1 MTLPTGESPISF
13 SQIRAEFGDGVNT
26 STSPVRLGKYRRDDA
41 SFTNKT
47 VGSFSNQ
54 PLDTGIP
61 TSGTIN
67 VDTFHGKSL
76 NVIVDYHSGS
86 ADEGGTRP
94 EDAKSRYNS
103 SPSSLGNSSGK
114 WNVIGGYKNPN
125 SNSAGTKVKINVNKG
140 IGSQAV
146 GSDGVEICALRT
158 GTWDSNTIL
167 SVDVGGSGKIRG
179 AGGDGGSGGSND
191 NDGNAGEEGNSA
203 LGIQYSGTTVNVASG
218 GQIICGYGG
227 GGGGGGDFEEDGF
240 MFSDQERYAGGGGGG
255 GGAGVPAGTA
265 GSGGSGN
272 GGEGADSGGSGSAQ
286 AGGEQ
291 GGAAG
296 EGGNNASEA
305 IGGEGGRGRD
315 QTAAGNGG
323 STETGIGNG
332 EGQSRTGGDGGGTG
346 GSPGNDG
353 FAIRKS
359 ASGITYTLNNSGEID
374 GQTASTSSGGSGTSV
389 G

>member
-13 SQIRAEFGDGVNT
+13 SQIRAEFGDGTNT
-26 STSPVRLGKYRRDDA
+26 ATSPVRLGQYRRDDA
-41 SFTNKT
+41 SFSNKT
-47 VGSFSNQ
+47 VGTFINQ
-54 PLDTGIP
+54 PLDDGIP

-67 VDTFHGKSL
+67 VDAFHGKSL

-146 GSDGVEICALRT
+146 GSNGVEICALRT
-158 GTWDSNTIL
+158 GTWNENTIL
-167 SVDVGGSGKIRG
+167 SVDVGASGKIRG
-179 AGGDGGSGGSND
+179 AGGDGGPGGNNA
-191 NDGNAGEEGNSA
+191 NDGSAGEEGNSA

-227 GGGGGGDFEEDGF
+227 GGGGGGHFQEDSF
-240 MFSDQERYAGGGGGG
+240 FFINQERFAAGGGGG
-255 GGAGVPAGTA
+255 GGAGVPAGA
-265 GSGGSGN
+265 
-272 GGEGADSGGSGSAQ
+272 GGEGGEANGDGDDGSAGSAQ

-291 GGAAG
+291 GGA
-296 EGGNNASEA
+296 GGA
-305 IGGEGGRGRD
+305 GGEDGEADGGDGGRGRD
-315 QTAAGNGG
+315 QTGAGNGG
-323 STETGIGNG
+323 SSETGIANG
-332 EGQSRTGGDGGGTG
+332 EGEDGGVGFDGSKGEG
-346 GSPGNDG
+346 GSPGSDG

-359 ASGITYTLNNSGEID
+359 ASGVTYTLNNNGEID
-374 GQTASTSSGGSGTSV
+374 GQTASTSTGGNGISV

>member
-13 SQIRAEFGDGVNT
+13 SQIRTEFGDGTNT
-26 STSPVRLGKYRRDDA
+26 STSPVRLGQYRRDDA
-41 SFTNKT
+41 SFSNKT

-94 EDAKSRYNS
+94 EDAKSRYGS
-103 SPSSLGNSSGK
+103 SASSLGNSTGK

-146 GSDGVEICALRT
+146 GSNGVEICALRT
-158 GTWDSNTIL
+158 GTWDANTIL

-179 AGGDGGSGGSND
+179 AGGDGGPGGN
-191 NDGNAGEEGNSA
+191 NDGDGSAGEEGNSA
-203 LGIQYSGTTVNVASG
+203 LGIQYSGTTVNIASG

-227 GGGGGGDFEEDGF
+227 GGGGGGDFQEDGF

-255 GGAGVPAGTA
+255 GGAGVPTGAGA
-265 GSGGSGN
+265 DGGSGN
-272 GGEGADSGGSGSAQ
+272 GGTAATDGSSGSFQ

-291 GGAAG
+291 GGAGG
-296 EGGNNASEA
+296 EGGNNAGEA
-305 IGGEGGRGRD
+305 IGGEGGRGGD
-315 QTAAGNGG
+315 QENAPGSGSGPGDGDPGG
-323 STETGIGNG
+323 SGA
-332 EGQSRTGGDGGGTG
+332 
-346 GSPGNDG
+346 DG

>member
-13 SQIRAEFGDGVNT
+13 SQIRAEFGDGANT
-26 STSPVRLGKYRRDDA
+26 SSSPVRLGQYRRDDS
-41 SFTNKT
+41 SFSNKT

-54 PLDTGIP
+54 PLDDGIP

-94 EDAKSRYNS
+94 EDAKSRYS
-103 SPSSLGNSSGK
+103 SSASSLGNSSGK

-146 GSDGVEICALRT
+146 GSNGVEICALRT
-158 GTWDSNTIL
+158 GTWNANTIL
-167 SVDVGGSGKIRG
+167 SVDVGASGKIRG
-179 AGGDGGSGGSND
+179 AGGDGGPGGDNENAGSN
-191 NDGNAGEEGNSA
+191 GEEGNSA

-227 GGGGGGDFEEDGF
+227 GGGGGGHFQEDGF
-240 MFSDQERYAGGGGGG
+240 MFFDQERYAGGGGGG
-255 GGAGVPAGTA
+255 GGAGVPAGA
-265 GSGGSGN
+265 GADGGEANGSGGDGS
-272 GGEGADSGGSGSAQ
+272 SGSAQ

-291 GGAAG
+291 GGA
-296 EGGNNASEA
+296 GGA
-305 IGGEGGRGRD
+305 GGENGEADGGEAGRGRD
-315 QTAAGNGG
+315 QTSLGNGG
-323 STETGIGNG
+323 ASETGIANG
-332 EGQSRTGGDGGGTG
+332 EGGAGGSGDG
-346 GSPGNDG
+346 GSPGSDG

-359 ASGITYTLNNSGEID
+359 ASGVTYTLNNSGTIT
-374 GQTASTSSGGSGTSV
+374 GQQASTSSGGSGTSV

>member
-13 SQIRAEFGDGVNT
+13 SQIRTEFGDGTNT
-26 STSPVRLGKYRRDDA
+26 STSPVRLGQYRRDDS

-54 PLDTGIP
+54 PLDDGIP

-67 VDTFHGKSL
+67 VDSFHGKSL

-86 ADEGGTRP
+86 ADEGGSRP

-179 AGGDGGSGGSND
+179 AGGDGGSGGND
-191 NDGNAGEEGNSA
+191 DGDGSAGEEGNSA
-203 LGIQYSGTTVNVASG
+203 LGIQYGGTTVNVASG

-227 GGGGGGDFEEDGF
+227 GGGGGGGD
-240 MFSDQERYAGGGGGG
+240 
-255 GGAGVPAGTA
+255 GVPAGA
-265 GSGGSGN
+265 GGGEGSGN
-272 GGEGADSGGSGSAQ
+272 GGEADPGATGSAQ

-291 GGAAG
+291 GGTGG

-323 STETGIGNG
+323 SSETGTANG
-332 EGQSRTGGDGGGTG
+332 EGAGPGDGAG

>member
-13 SQIRAEFGDGVNT
+13 SQIRTEFGDGVNT
-26 STSPVRLGKYRRDDA
+26 STSPVRLGQYRRDDA

-103 SPSSLGNSSGK
+103 PASSLGNSTGK

-125 SNSAGTKVKINVNKG
+125 TNSAGTKVKINVNKG

-146 GSDGVEICALRT
+146 GSNGVEICALRT
-158 GTWDSNTIL
+158 GTWDANTIL
-167 SVDVGGSGKIRG
+167 SVDVGSSGKIRG
-179 AGGDGGSGGSND
+179 AGGDGGSGGN
-191 NDGNAGEEGNSA
+191 NDGDGSAGEEGNSA
-203 LGIQYSGTTVNVASG
+203 LGIQYGGTTVNVASG

-227 GGGGGGDFEEDGF
+227 GGGGGGDFQEDGF
-240 MFSDQERYAGGGGGG
+240 AFFDQERYAGGGGGG
-255 GGAGVPAGTA
+255 GGAGVPAGA
-265 GSGGSGN
+265 GADGGSGN
-272 GGEGADSGGSGSAQ
+272 GGTAATDGSSGSFQ

-291 GGAAG
+291 GGAGG
-296 EGGNNASEA
+296 EGGNNAGEA

-323 STETGIGNG
+323 SSETGTSNG
-332 EGQSRTGGDGGGTG
+332 EGAGPGDGDGGN
-346 GSPGNDG
+346 PGNDG

>member
-26 STSPVRLGKYRRDDA
+26 SSSPVRLGQYRRDDS

-47 VGSFSNQ
+47 VGTFSNQ
-54 PLDTGIP
+54 PLDDGIP

-86 ADEGGTRP
+86 ADEGGSRP
-94 EDAKSRYNS
+94 EDAKSRYGS
-103 SPSSLGNSSGK
+103 SASSLGNSSGK

-146 GSDGVEICALRT
+146 GSNGVEICALRT
-158 GTWDSNTIL
+158 GTWDANTIL
-167 SVDVGGSGKIRG
+167 SVDVGSSGKIRG
-179 AGGDGGSGGSND
+179 AGGDGGSGGD
-191 NDGNAGEEGNSA
+191 NAGDGSAGEEGNSA
-203 LGIQYSGTTVNVASG
+203 LGIQYGGTTVNVASG

-227 GGGGGGDFEEDGF
+227 GGGGGGDFLEDGF

-255 GGAGVPAGTA
+255 GGAGVPTGAGA
-265 GSGGSGN
+265 DGGSGN
-272 GGEGADSGGSGSAQ
+272 GGTAATDGSSGSFQ

-291 GGAAG
+291 GGAGG
-296 EGGNNASEA
+296 EGGNNAGEA
-305 IGGEGGRGRD
+305 IGGEGGRGGD
-315 QTAAGNGG
+315 QENAPGSGSGPGDGDPGG
-323 STETGIGNG
+323 SGA
-332 EGQSRTGGDGGGTG
+332 
-346 GSPGNDG
+346 DG

>member
-13 SQIRAEFGDGVNT
+13 SQIRTEFGDGTNT

-41 SFTNKT
+41 SFSNKT

-94 EDAKSRYNS
+94 EDAKSRYGS
-103 SPSSLGNSSGK
+103 SASSLGNSSGK

-140 IGSQAV
+140 IGSQEV
-146 GSDGVEICALRT
+146 GSNGVEICALRT
-158 GTWDSNTIL
+158 GTWDANTIL
-167 SVDVGGSGKIRG
+167 SVDIGGSGKIRG
-179 AGGDGGSGGSND
+179 AGGDGGNGGSND
-191 NDGNAGEEGNSA
+191 GNGNPGEEGNSA
-203 LGIQYSGTTVNVASG
+203 LGIQYGGTTVNVASG

-227 GGGGGGDFEEDGF
+227 GGGGGGDFQEDGF
-240 MFSDQERYAGGGGGG
+240 LFSDQERYAGGGGGG
-255 GGAGVPAGTA
+255 GGAGIPAGA
-265 GSGGSGN
+265 GGGEGSGN
-272 GGEGADSGGSGSAQ
+272 GGDATAGGTGSAQ

-291 GGAAG
+291 GGAGG
-296 EGGNNASEA
+296 EGGNNAGEA
-305 IGGEGGRGRD
+305 VGGEGGRGGD
-315 QTAAGNGG
+315 QENAPG
-323 STETGIGNG
+323 SGTGP
-332 EGQSRTGGDGGGTG
+332 GDGEEGGAG
-346 GSPGNDG
+346 ADG
-353 FAIRKS
+353 WAIRKS
-359 ASGITYTLNNSGEID
+359 ASGITYTLNESGTVT
-374 GQTASTSSGGSGTSV
+374 GNKASTSSGGSGTSV

>member
-26 STSPVRLGKYRRDDA
+26 SSSPVRLGQYRRDDS
-41 SFTNKT
+41 SFSNKT
-47 VGSFSNQ
+47 VGTFSNQ
-54 PLDTGIP
+54 PLDDGIP

-86 ADEGGTRP
+86 ADEGGSRP
-94 EDAKSRYNS
+94 EDAKSRYGS
-103 SPSSLGNSSGK
+103 SASSLGNSTGK

-146 GSDGVEICALRT
+146 GGNGVEICALRT
-158 GTWDSNTIL
+158 GTWDANTIL

-179 AGGDGGSGGSND
+179 AGGDGGPGGDNSGNGSD
-191 NDGNAGEEGNSA
+191 GEEGNSA

-227 GGGGGGDFEEDGF
+227 GGGGGGDFQEDGF
-240 MFSDQERYAGGGGGG
+240 MFSDQERFAGGGGGG
-255 GGAGVPAGTA
+255 GGAGVPSGAGA
-265 GSGGSGN
+265 D
-272 GGEGADSGGSGSAQ
+272 GGESQVSSGDGSVGSAQ

-291 GGAAG
+291 GGGGG

-305 IGGEGGRGRD
+305 IGGDGGRGRD
-315 QTAAGNGG
+315 QTSAGSGG
-323 STETGIGNG
+323 SSETSVANG
-332 EGQSRTGGDGGGTG
+332 EGTGPGDGAGGN
-346 GSPGNDG
+346 PGNDG

-359 ASGITYTLNNSGEID
+359 ASGVTYTLNNSGEID

>member
-13 SQIRAEFGDGVNT
+13 SQIRTEFGDGVNT
-26 STSPVRLGKYRRDDA
+26 STSPVRLGQYRRDDA

-103 SPSSLGNSSGK
+103 PASSLGNSTGK

-125 SNSAGTKVKINVNKG
+125 TNSAGTKVKINVNKG

-146 GSDGVEICALRT
+146 GSNGVEICALRT
-158 GTWDSNTIL
+158 GTWDANTIL
-167 SVDVGGSGKIRG
+167 SVDVGSSGKIRG
-179 AGGDGGSGGSND
+179 AGGDGGSGGN
-191 NDGNAGEEGNSA
+191 NDGDGSAGEEGNSA
-203 LGIQYSGTTVNVASG
+203 LGIQYGGTTVNVASG

-227 GGGGGGDFEEDGF
+227 GGGGGGDFQEDGF
-240 MFSDQERYAGGGGGG
+240 AFFDQERYAGGGGGG
-255 GGAGVPAGTA
+255 GGAGVPAGA
-265 GSGGSGN
+265 GADGGSGN
-272 GGEGADSGGSGSAQ
+272 GGTAATDGSSGSFQ

-291 GGAAG
+291 GGAGG
-296 EGGNNASEA
+296 EGGNNAGEA

-323 STETGIGNG
+323 SSETGTSNG
-332 EGQSRTGGDGGGTG
+332 EGAGPGDGDGGN
-346 GSPGNDG
+346 PGNDG

-359 ASGITYTLNNSGEID
+359 SSGITYTLNNNGEID

>member
-13 SQIRAEFGDGVNT
+13 SQIRAEFGDGTNT
-26 STSPVRLGKYRRDDA
+26 STSPVRLGQYRRDDS

-54 PLDTGIP
+54 PLDDGIP

-67 VDTFHGKSL
+67 VDAFHGKSL

-103 SPSSLGNSSGK
+103 SASSLGNSTGK

-125 SNSAGTKVKINVNKG
+125 ANSSGTKVKINVNKSL
-140 IGSQAV
+140 GSQAV
-146 GSDGVEICALRT
+146 GGNGVEICALRT
-158 GTWDSNTIL
+158 GTWDANTIL
-167 SVDVGGSGKIRG
+167 SVDVGASGKIRG
-179 AGGDGGSGGSND
+179 AGGDGGPGGD
-191 NDGNAGEEGNSA
+191 NAAAGNTGEEGNSA

-227 GGGGGGDFEEDGF
+227 GGGGGGHFQEDGF
-240 MFSDQERYAGGGGGG
+240 LFFNQERFAGGGGGG
-255 GGAGVPAGTA
+255 GGAGVPSGAGA
-265 GSGGSGN
+265 DGGEANGSGG
-272 GGEGADSGGSGSAQ
+272 DGSAGSAQ

-291 GGAAG
+291 GGA
-296 EGGNNASEA
+296 GGG
-305 IGGEGGRGRD
+305 GGEDGEAGGGSGGRGRD
-315 QTAAGNGG
+315 QTSSGNGG
-323 STETGIGNG
+323 ASETGIDNG
-332 EGQSRTGGDGGGTG
+332 EGGDGGSGEG
-346 GSPGNDG
+346 GSPGSDG

-359 ASGITYTLNNSGEID
+359 ASNVTYTLNNNGEID
-374 GQTASTSSGGSGTSV
+374 GQTASTSTGGNGTSV

>member
-13 SQIRAEFGDGVNT
+13 SQIRTEFGDGTNT
-26 STSPVRLGKYRRDDA
+26 STSPVRLGQYRRDDA
-41 SFTNKT
+41 SFSNKT

-54 PLDTGIP
+54 PLDDGIP

-67 VDTFHGKSL
+67 VDAFHGKSL

-94 EDAKSRYNS
+94 EDAKSRYS
-103 SPSSLGNSSGK
+103 SSASSLGNSTGK

-146 GSDGVEICALRT
+146 GSNGVEICALRT
-158 GTWDSNTIL
+158 GTWDANTIL

-179 AGGDGGSGGSND
+179 AGGDGGNGGN
-191 NDGNAGEEGNSA
+191 NDGNGNPGEEGNSA
-203 LGIQYSGTTVNVASG
+203 LGIQYGGTTVNVASG

-227 GGGGGGDFEEDGF
+227 GGGGGGDFQEDGF

-296 EGGNNASEA
+296 EGGNNANEA
-305 IGGEGGRGRD
+305 IGGDGGRGGD
-315 QTAAGNGG
+315 QENAPG
-323 STETGIGNG
+323 SGVTE
-332 EGQSRTGGDGGGTG
+332 GDGSGGG
-346 GSPGNDG
+346 PGADG
-353 FAIRKS
+353 WAIRKS
-359 ASGITYTLNNSGEID
+359 ASGITYTLNESGTVT
-374 GQTASTSSGGSGTSV
+374 GNKASTSSGGSGTSV

>member
-13 SQIRAEFGDGVNT
+13 SQIRTEFGDGTNT
-26 STSPVRLGKYRRDDA
+26 STSPVRLGQYRRDDA

-47 VGSFSNQ
+47 IGSFSNQ

-94 EDAKSRYNS
+94 EDAKSRYS
-103 SPSSLGNSSGK
+103 SSASSLGNSTGK

-146 GSDGVEICALRT
+146 GSNGVEICALRT
-158 GTWDSNTIL
+158 GTWDANTIL

-179 AGGDGGSGGSND
+179 AGGDGGNGGN
-191 NDGNAGEEGNSA
+191 NDGNGNPGEEGNSA
-203 LGIQYSGTTVNVASG
+203 LGIQYGGTTVNVASG

-227 GGGGGGDFEEDGF
+227 GGGGGGDFQEDGF
-240 MFSDQERYAGGGGGG
+240 AFFDQERYAGGGGGG
-255 GGAGVPAGTA
+255 GGAGVPAGA
-265 GSGGSGN
+265 GGSEGSGN
-272 GGEGADSGGSGSAQ
+272 GGEADPGATGSAQ

-291 GGAAG
+291 GGTGG
-296 EGGNNASEA
+296 EGGNNANEA

-323 STETGIGNG
+323 GGTSGTANG
-332 EGQSRTGGDGGGTG
+332 KGAGPGDGDGGN
-346 GSPGNDG
+346 PGNDG

-359 ASGITYTLNNSGEID
+359 ASGITYTLNNNGEID

>member
-13 SQIRAEFGDGVNT
+13 SQIRAEFGDGANT
-26 STSPVRLGKYRRDDA
+26 SSSPVRLGQYRRDDS
-41 SFTNKT
+41 SFSNKT

-54 PLDTGIP
+54 PLDDGIP

-94 EDAKSRYNS
+94 EDAKSRYS
-103 SPSSLGNSSGK
+103 SSASSLGNSSGK

-146 GSDGVEICALRT
+146 GGNGVEICALRT
-158 GTWDSNTIL
+158 GTWDANTIL

-179 AGGDGGSGGSND
+179 AGGDGGPGGDNENAGSN
-191 NDGNAGEEGNSA
+191 GEEGNSA

-227 GGGGGGDFEEDGF
+227 GGGGGGHFQEDGF
-240 MFSDQERYAGGGGGG
+240 MFFDQERYAGGGGGG
-255 GGAGVPAGTA
+255 GGAGVPAGA
-265 GSGGSGN
+265 GADGGEANGSGG
-272 GGEGADSGGSGSAQ
+272 DGSAGSAQ

-291 GGAAG
+291 GGA
-296 EGGNNASEA
+296 GGG
-305 IGGEGGRGRD
+305 GGENGEADGGEAGRGRD
-315 QTAAGNGG
+315 QTSLGNGG
-323 STETGIGNG
+323 ASETGIANG
-332 EGQSRTGGDGGGTG
+332 EGGAGGSGAG
-346 GSPGNDG
+346 GSPGSDG

-359 ASGITYTLNNSGEID
+359 ASGVTYTLNNSGTIT
-374 GQTASTSSGGSGTSV
+374 GQQASTSSGGSGTSV

>member
-13 SQIRAEFGDGVNT
+13 SQIRTEFGDGTNT
-26 STSPVRLGKYRRDDA
+26 STSPVRLGQYRRDDA
-41 SFTNKT
+41 SFSNKT

-54 PLDTGIP
+54 PIDTGIP

-179 AGGDGGSGGSND
+179 AGGDGGSGGN
-191 NDGNAGEEGNSA
+191 NDGNGSGGEEGNSA
-203 LGIQYSGTTVNVASG
+203 LGIQYGGTTVNVASG

-240 MFSDQERYAGGGGGG
+240 AFFDQERYAGGGGGG
-255 GGAGVPAGTA
+255 GGAGIPAGA
-265 GSGGSGN
+265 GGGEGSGN
-272 GGEGADSGGSGSAQ
+272 GGEADPGATGSAQ

-291 GGAAG
+291 GGAGG
-296 EGGNNASEA
+296 EGGNNADEA

-323 STETGIGNG
+323 SSETGIGNG

-359 ASGITYTLNNSGEID
+359 ASGITYTLNNNGEID

>member
-13 SQIRAEFGDGVNT
+13 SQIRTEFGDGTNT
-26 STSPVRLGKYRRDDA
+26 STSPVRLGQYRRDDA
-41 SFTNKT
+41 SFSNKT

-54 PLDTGIP
+54 PLDDGIP

-94 EDAKSRYNS
+94 EDAKSRYGS
-103 SPSSLGNSSGK
+103 SASSLGNSTGK

-146 GSDGVEICALRT
+146 GSNGVEICALRT
-158 GTWDSNTIL
+158 GTWDANTIL

-179 AGGDGGSGGSND
+179 AGGDGGNGGN
-191 NDGNAGEEGNSA
+191 NDGNGNPGEEGNSA
-203 LGIQYSGTTVNVASG
+203 LGIQYGGTTVNVASG

-227 GGGGGGDFEEDGF
+227 GGGGGGDFQEDGF

-296 EGGNNASEA
+296 EGGNNANEA
-305 IGGEGGRGRD
+305 IGGDGGRGGD
-315 QTAAGNGG
+315 QENAPG
-323 STETGIGNG
+323 SGVTE
-332 EGQSRTGGDGGGTG
+332 GDGSGGG
-346 GSPGNDG
+346 PGADG
-353 FAIRKS
+353 WAIRKS
-359 ASGITYTLNNSGEID
+359 ASGITYTLNESGTVT
-374 GQTASTSSGGSGTSV
+374 GNKASTSSGGSGTSV

>member
-13 SQIRAEFGDGVNT
+13 SQIRTEFGDGTNT
-26 STSPVRLGKYRRDDA
+26 STSPVRLGQYRRDDS
-41 SFTNKT
+41 SFSNKT

-54 PLDTGIP
+54 PLDDGIP

-103 SPSSLGNSSGK
+103 SASSLGNSSGK

-167 SVDVGGSGKIRG
+167 SVDVGGSG
-179 AGGDGGSGGSND
+179 
-191 NDGNAGEEGNSA
+191 
-203 LGIQYSGTTVNVASG
+203 
-218 GQIICGYGG
+218 
-227 GGGGGGDFEEDGF
+227 
-240 MFSDQERYAGGGGGG
+240 
-255 GGAGVPAGTA
+255 
-265 GSGGSGN
+265 
-272 GGEGADSGGSGSAQ
+272 
-286 AGGEQ
+286 
-291 GGAAG
+291 
-296 EGGNNASEA
+296 
-305 IGGEGGRGRD
+305 
-315 QTAAGNGG
+315 
-323 STETGIGNG
+323 
-332 EGQSRTGGDGGGTG
+332 
-346 GSPGNDG
+346 
-353 FAIRKS
+353 
-359 ASGITYTLNNSGEID
+359 
-374 GQTASTSSGGSGTSV
+374 
-389 G
+389 

>member
-13 SQIRAEFGDGVNT
+13 SQIRTEFGDGTNT
-26 STSPVRLGKYRRDDA
+26 STSPVRLGQYRRDDS

-54 PLDTGIP
+54 PLDDGIP

-67 VDTFHGKSL
+67 IDSFHGKSL

-179 AGGDGGSGGSND
+179 AGGDGGTGGT
-191 NDGNAGEEGNSA
+191 NDGNGSGGEEGNSA
-203 LGIQYSGTTVNVASG
+203 LGIQYGGTTVNVASG

-227 GGGGGGDFEEDGF
+227 GGGGGGDFQEDGF

-255 GGAGVPAGTA
+255 GGAGVPAGA
-265 GSGGSGN
+265 GAD
-272 GGEGADSGGSGSAQ
+272 GGEANGDGGDGSAGSAQ
-286 AGGEQ
+286 QGGEQ
-291 GGAAG
+291 GGAGGGAG
-296 EGGNNASEA
+296 EDGEAEGG
-305 IGGEGGRGRD
+305 GGGRGRD
-315 QTAAGNGG
+315 QTSSGNGG
-323 STETGIGNG
+323 ASETGIDNG
-332 EGQSRTGGDGGGTG
+332 EGGEG
-346 GSPGNDG
+346 GSGEGGSAGSDG

-359 ASGITYTLNNSGEID
+359 ESSITYTLNNNGEID
-374 GQTASTSSGGSGTSV
+374 GQIASTSSGGSGTSV

>member
-1 MTLPTGESPISF
+1 MTLPTGENSISF
-13 SQIRAEFGDGVNT
+13 SQIRTEFGDGTNT
-26 STSPVRLGKYRRDDA
+26 ATSPVRLGKYRRDDS

-47 VGSFSNQ
+47 VGTFSNQ
-54 PLDTGIP
+54 PLDDGIP
-61 TSGTIN
+61 TSGSIN
-67 VDTFHGKSL
+67 VDAFHGKSL
-76 NVIVDYHSGS
+76 NVIVDYHS
-86 ADEGGTRP
+86 ADDEDGTRP

-103 SPSSLGNSSGK
+103 SATSLGNSSGK

-158 GTWDSNTIL
+158 GTWDANTIL
-167 SVDVGGSGKIRG
+167 SVDVGSSGKIRG
-179 AGGDGGSGGSND
+179 AGGDGGSGGN
-191 NDGNAGEEGNSA
+191 NDGDGSAGEEGNSA
-203 LGIQYSGTTVNVASG
+203 LGIQYGGTTVNVASG

-227 GGGGGGDFEEDGF
+227 GGGGGGDFQEDGF
-240 MFSDQERYAGGGGGG
+240 MFSDQARYAGGGGGG
-255 GGAGVPAGTA
+255 GGAGVPVGAGA
-265 GSGGSGN
+265 DGGSGN
-272 GGEGADSGGSGSAQ
+272 GGSDTFGGDGSSGSFQ

-291 GGAAG
+291 GGTG
-296 EGGNNASEA
+296 GNGGNNAGEA
-305 IGGEGGRGRD
+305 IGGAGGRGRD
-315 QTAAGNGG
+315 QTGAGNGG
-323 STETGIGNG
+323 SSETTTANG
-332 EGQSRTGGDGGGTG
+332 EGAGPGDGDG

-353 FAIRKS
+353 FAIRNS

>member
-125 SNSAGTKVKINVNKG
+125 SNSAGTKVKINVNKS

-158 GTWDSNTIL
+158 GTWDTNTIL
-167 SVDVGGSGKIRG
+167 SVDVGSSGKIRG
-179 AGGDGGSGGSND
+179 AGGDGGSGGN
-191 NDGNAGEEGNSA
+191 NDGDGSAGEEGNSA
-203 LGIQYSGTTVNVASG
+203 LGIQYGGTTVNVASG

-227 GGGGGGDFEEDGF
+227 GGGGGGDFQEDGF
-240 MFSDQERYAGGGGGG
+240 AFFDQERYAGGGGGG
-255 GGAGVPAGTA
+255 GGAGVPAGA
-265 GSGGSGN
+265 GADGGSGN
-272 GGEGADSGGSGSAQ
+272 GGTAATDGSSGSFQ

-291 GGAAG
+291 GGAGG
-296 EGGNNASEA
+296 EGGNNAGEA

-323 STETGIGNG
+323 SSETGTSNG
-332 EGQSRTGGDGGGTG
+332 EGAGPGDGDGGN
-346 GSPGNDG
+346 PGNDG

>member
-13 SQIRAEFGDGVNT
+13 SQIRTEFGDGTNT
-26 STSPVRLGKYRRDDA
+26 STSPVRLGQYRRDDA
-41 SFTNKT
+41 SFSNKT

-94 EDAKSRYNS
+94 EDAKSRYS
-103 SPSSLGNSSGK
+103 SSASSLGNSTGK

-146 GSDGVEICALRT
+146 GSNGVEICALRT
-158 GTWDSNTIL
+158 GTWNANTIL
-167 SVDVGGSGKIRG
+167 SVDIGGSGKIRG
-179 AGGDGGSGGSND
+179 AGGDGGNGGN
-191 NDGNAGEEGNSA
+191 NDGNGNPGEEGNSA
-203 LGIQYSGTTVNVASG
+203 LGIQYGGTTVNVASG

-227 GGGGGGDFEEDGF
+227 GGGGGGDFQEDGF

-255 GGAGVPAGTA
+255 GGAGIPAGA
-265 GSGGSGN
+265 GGSEGSGN
-272 GGEGADSGGSGSAQ
+272 GGDATAGGTGSAQ

-291 GGAAG
+291 GGAGG
-296 EGGNNASEA
+296 EGGNNAGEA
-305 IGGEGGRGRD
+305 IGGEGGRGGD
-315 QTAAGNGG
+315 QENAPG
-323 STETGIGNG
+323 SGTGP
-332 EGQSRTGGDGGGTG
+332 GDGEEGGAG
-346 GSPGNDG
+346 ADG
-353 FAIRKS
+353 WAIRKS
-359 ASGITYTLNNSGEID
+359 ASGITYTLNESGTVT
-374 GQTASTSSGGSGTSV
+374 GNQASTSSGGSGTSV

>member
-13 SQIRAEFGDGVNT
+13 SQIRDEFGTVGTDSAT
-26 STSPVRLGKYRRDDA
+26 APVRLGQYRRDDP
-41 SFTNKT
+41 SFTNEN
-47 VGSFSNQ
+47 VGELTGL

-94 EDAKSRYNS
+94 EDAKSRYS
-103 SPSSLGNSSGK
+103 SSASSLGNSSGK

-125 SNSAGTKVKINVNKG
+125 TNSAGTKVKINVNKG

-146 GSDGVEICALRT
+146 GSNGVEICALRT
-158 GTWDSNTIL
+158 GTWNANTIL
-167 SVDVGGSGKIRG
+167 SVDVGASGKIRG
-179 AGGDGGSGGSND
+179 AGGDGGPGGDNA
-191 NDGNAGEEGNSA
+191 NDGSAGEEGNSA

-227 GGGGGGDFEEDGF
+227 GGGGGGHFQEDGF
-240 MFSDQERYAGGGGGG
+240 LFFNQERFAGGGGGG
-255 GGAGVPAGTA
+255 GGAGVPSGAGA
-265 GSGGSGN
+265 DGGEAQGSGGDGS
-272 GGEGADSGGSGSAQ
+272 SGSAQ

-291 GGAAG
+291 GGA
-296 EGGNNASEA
+296 GGA
-305 IGGEGGRGRD
+305 GGENGEADGGEAGRGRD
-315 QTAAGNGG
+315 QTSSGNGG
-323 STETGIGNG
+323 DSETGIANG
-332 EGQSRTGGDGGGTG
+332 EGGAGGSGAG
-346 GSPGNDG
+346 GSPGSDG

-359 ASGITYTLNNSGEID
+359 ASGVTYTLNNSGTIT
-374 GQTASTSSGGSGTSV
+374 GQQASTSSGGSGTSV

>member
-13 SQIRAEFGDGVNT
+13 SQIRAEFGDGANT
-26 STSPVRLGKYRRDDA
+26 SSSPVRLGQYRRDDS
-41 SFTNKT
+41 SFSNKT

-54 PLDTGIP
+54 PLDDGIP

-94 EDAKSRYNS
+94 EDAKSRYGS
-103 SPSSLGNSSGK
+103 SASSLGNSSGK

-146 GSDGVEICALRT
+146 GSNGVEICALRT

-167 SVDVGGSGKIRG
+167 SVDVGASGKIRG
-179 AGGDGGSGGSND
+179 AGGDGGNGGD
-191 NDGNAGEEGNSA
+191 NDGNGNPGEEGNSA
-203 LGIQYSGTTVNVASG
+203 LGIQYGGTTVNVASG

-227 GGGGGGDFEEDGF
+227 GGGGGGDFQEDGF

-291 GGAAG
+291 GGASG
-296 EGGNNASEA
+296 EGGNNAGEA
-305 IGGEGGRGRD
+305 IGGDGGRGGD
-315 QTAAGNGG
+315 QENAPG
-323 STETGIGNG
+323 SGTGP
-332 EGQSRTGGDGGGTG
+332 GDGEEGGAG
-346 GSPGNDG
+346 ADG
-353 FAIRKS
+353 WAIRKS
-359 ASGITYTLNNSGEID
+359 ASGITYTLNESGTVT
-374 GQTASTSSGGSGTSV
+374 GNKASTSSGGSGTSV